1 MMSLLRLTD
10 NLRRPVSIAA
20 TGLFLCSAALYF
32 TPLELQHKIAV
43 PVAILCLAGLWLCPW
58 QITLALLFSATGDY
72 FGSCNNLILQMCSF
86 AVAHVWFITYFASRY
101 FKKVEHDK
109 KLTAKAKGYFIMVIF
124 CTIALLATAFIKI
137 VPAAEPGIIKTGV
150 SIYAC
155 LIGAMMLT
163 ALLQRS
169 SVFAIGAV
177 LFVFSDFIL
186 AWNMFVEPV
195 PYSRYLI
202 LITYYAA
209 QWLLF
214 IRATPLRIA
223 PEMRLLR
230 F

>member
-1 MMSLLRLTD
+1 MGILQIQDRKISVAAVITSLIFLAG
-10 NLRRPVSIAA
+10 SI
-20 TGLFLCSAALYF
+20 LYYL
-32 TPLELQHKIAV
+32 PLEIPHKVTIPLATLTIASV
-43 PVAILCLAGLWLCPW
+43 WLCPW
-58 QITLALLFSATGDY
+58 QMTLAFLFSAIGDY
-72 FGSCNNLILQMCSF
+72 FGSCNNFILQMGSF
-86 AVAHVWFITYFASRY
+86 AVAHVWLIVYFASRY

-109 KLTAKAKGYFIMVIF
+109 KLTAKAKGYFAMVIF
-124 CTIALLATAFIKI
+124 CTIALLAMAFSKI

-209 QWLLF
+209 QWFLF

>member
-1 MMSLLRLTD
+1 MGILRIKDHKTTGAAVAASL
-10 NLRRPVSIAA
+10 I
-20 TGLFLCSAALYF
+20 F
-32 TPLELQHKIAV
+32 
-43 PVAILCLAGLWLCPW
+43 LAGSIFYYIPVEIPHKVTIPLATLAIASLWLCPW
-58 QITLALLFSATGDY
+58 QMTLAFLFSAIGDY
-72 FGSCNNLILQMCSF
+72 FGSCNNFILQMGSF
-86 AVAHVWFITYFASRY
+86 AIAHVWIVTYFADRY
-101 FKKVEHDK
+101 FKKVERDK
-109 KLTAKAKGYFIMVIF
+109 KLTAKAKGYFTMVIF
-124 CTIALLATAFIKI
+124 CTIALLAIAFIKI
-137 VPAAEPGIIKTGV
+137 VPVAEPGIIKIGV
-150 SIYAC
+150 SVYAC
-155 LIGAMMLT
+155 LIGAMMLA

-195 PYSRYLI
+195 PYNGYLI
-202 LITYYAA
+202 LISYYAA

>member
-1 MMSLLRLTD
+1 MGILHIQDRKITGASVAASL
-10 NLRRPVSIAA
+10 I
-20 TGLFLCSAALYF
+20 F
-32 TPLELQHKIAV
+32 
-43 PVAILCLAGLWLCPW
+43 LAGSIFYYLPLDVPHKVIIPLTTLTIASLWLCPW
-58 QITLALLFSATGDY
+58 QMALAFLFSAIGDY
-72 FGSCNNLILQMCSF
+72 FGSCNNFILQMGSF
-86 AVAHVWFITYFASRY
+86 AVAHIWFITYFLDRY

-109 KLTAKAKGYFIMVIF
+109 KLTAKAKGYFTMVIF
-124 CTIALLATAFIKI
+124 CTIALLAIAYIKI
-137 VPAAEPGIIKTGV
+137 APAAEPGVIKIGV
-150 SIYAC
+150 SVYAC

-195 PYSRYLI
+195 PYSGYLI
-202 LITYYAA
+202 LISYYAA

-223 PEMRLLR
+223 PGMRLLR

>member
-1 MMSLLRLTD
+1 MGILHIQDHKISGSAVITSLIFLAG
-10 NLRRPVSIAA
+10 SI
-20 TGLFLCSAALYF
+20 LYYL
-32 TPLELQHKIAV
+32 PLEIPHKVTIPMATLTIASM
-43 PVAILCLAGLWLCPW
+43 WLCPW
-58 QITLALLFSATGDY
+58 QMTLAFLFSAIGDY
-72 FGSCNNLILQMCSF
+72 FGSCNNFILQMGAF
-86 AVAHVWFITYFASRY
+86 AVAHVWFIIYFASRY

-186 AWNMFVEPV
+186 SWNMFVEPV
-195 PYSRYLI
+195 PYSAYLI

>member
-1 MMSLLRLTD
+1 MGILRIKDSKTTGTAVAASL
-10 NLRRPVSIAA
+10 I
-20 TGLFLCSAALYF
+20 F
-32 TPLELQHKIAV
+32 
-43 PVAILCLAGLWLCPW
+43 LAGSIFYYLPVEIPHKVTIPLATLAIASLWLCPW
-58 QITLALLFSATGDY
+58 QMTLAFLFSAIGDY
-72 FGSCNNLILQMCSF
+72 YGSCNNFILQMGSF
-86 AVAHVWFITYFASRY
+86 AVAHIWFITYFADRY

-109 KLTAKAKGYFIMVIF
+109 KLTAKAKGYFAMVIF
-124 CTIALLATAFIKI
+124 CTIALLATAFTKI
-137 VPAAEPGIIKTGV
+137 APAAEPGIIKIGV
-150 SIYAC
+150 SVYAC
-155 LIGAMMLT
+155 LIGAMMLA

-195 PYSRYLI
+195 PYNGYLI
-202 LITYYAA
+202 LISYYAA

>member
-1 MMSLLRLTD
+1 MGILRVKDHKISGTAVITSLIFLAG
-10 NLRRPVSIAA
+10 SI
-20 TGLFLCSAALYF
+20 LYYL
-32 TPLELQHKIAV
+32 PLEIPHKITIPLATL
-43 PVAILCLAGLWLCPW
+43 AIASLWLCPW
-58 QITLALLFSATGDY
+58 QMTLAFLFSAIGDY
-72 FGSCNNLILQMCSF
+72 YGSCNNFILQMGSF
-86 AVAHVWFITYFASRY
+86 AVAHIWFIIYFVDRY
-101 FKKVEHDK
+101 LKKVEHDK
-109 KLTAKAKGYFIMVIF
+109 KLTMKAKGYLAMVAF
-124 CTIALLATAFIKI
+124 CTAALLATAFLKI
-137 VPAAEPGIIKTGV
+137 VPAAEPGIIRIGV